1 MEESVGLHA
10 LAEPQLPPKT
20 LLFVAIFSR
29 HDAALDWAEGQLS
42 ASWGRVQLCSPR
54 FDHSETRYYEAEMG
68 SGLKKQFLV
77 FDGSFDPQHLPKR
90 KLESN
95 RIEEQLARS
104 GTFAEL
110 RPVNIDPGYLT
121 LTKLVLASAKD
132 RAHRLYMA
140 DGIYAEECLYYLD
153 GSWQARPWT
162 YADYRRA
169 DFQVFFVEARKILK
183 RSMTE

>member
-1 MEESVGLHA
+1 
-10 LAEPQLPPKT
+10 
-20 LLFVAIFSR
+20 
-29 HDAALDWAEGQLS
+29 
-42 ASWGRVQLCSPR
+42 
-54 FDHSETRYYEAEMG
+54 MG
-68 SGLKKQFLV
+68 PGLKKQFLV

-95 RIEEQLARS
+95 QLEEQLARL

>member
-1 MEESVGLHA
+1 MA
-10 LAEPQLPPKT
+10 KPQLPPPSF
-20 LLFVAIFSR
+20 LIVAIFSR
-29 HDAALDWAEGQLS
+29 HDAAFEWAEAKL
-42 ASWGRVQLCSPR
+42 AAAWGPVQLRSPR
-54 FDHSETRYYEAEMG
+54 FDHGETRYYESEMG
-68 SGLKKQFLV
+68 TGLKKQFLV
-77 FDGSFDPQHLPKR
+77 FDGSFDPQQLPKR

-95 RIEEQLARS
+95 RLEEQLAQS

-153 GSWQARPWT
+153 GSWQSRPWT
-162 YADYRRA
+162 YPDYRRA
-169 DFQVFFVEARKILK
+169 DFQAFFAAAREALK
-183 RSMTE
+183 RAMATTED